1 MSAIPRMTGRVLR
14 SGLPGLVALL
24 VGIALFEFVQ
34 PLVIASFG
42 GAQGLDAIMER
53 IPPALQA
60 FTRTRP

>member
-1 MSAIPRMTGRVLR
+1 MAVSAIPRMTARVLR

-42 GAQGLDAIMER
+42 GAQDR
-53 IPPALQA
+53 QPAP
-60 FTRTRP
+60 TPGRPAASAAPVP